1 MENNQA
7 KKEKSWKVY
16 IPLVLVIVLIL
27 GGGIRWYIDY
37 SKYIK
42 TDDARVESDNVS
54 VSPKM
59 LGRISQLLA
68 EEGDAVK
75 QEQLVAVL
83 DSTDMVA
90 QKNQAIAAKML
101 AEASVF
107 QSHAKYQ
114 YDLKNNKVLEVALSK
129 TQEDFDRAKIQ
140 FSGNVITQEQF
151 DHAKKALET
160 TQAQL
165 EAARSLANVSS
176 TQIQS
181 SQAAV
186 ESAQAQINLISTQLN
201 NAKLFAPSDGIIGKR
216 WLMPG
221 DIVQPG
227 QSIFTIVNDNKLWI
241 SIFLE
246 ETKLE
251 NLKVGQA
258 VLFTL
263 DTYPGVTFTGKIL
276 TLGSNTAAQF
286 SLIPAS
292 NASGNFTKVTQR
304 VQLKISIDG
313 MTEGKNLADFRILSG
328 MSAVVKII
336 RQ

>member
-1 MENNQA
+1 MENKQV
-7 KKEKSWKVY
+7 KKEKSGKVY
-16 IPLVLVIVLIL
+16 IPLILVIALVL
-27 GGGIRWYIDY
+27 GGGIYWYIDY

-42 TDDARVESDNVS
+42 TDDAKVESDNVA
-54 VSPKM
+54 VSPKI
-59 LGRISQLLA
+59 LGRISQLFA
-68 EEGDAVK
+68 EEGAMVK
-75 QEQLVAVL
+75 QGQLLAVL
-83 DSTDMVA
+83 DSADMVA
-90 QKNQAIAAKML
+90 QKNQTIAAKML
-101 AEASVF
+101 AEASVL
-107 QSHAKYQ
+107 QARAKYQ
-114 YDLKNNKVLEVALSK
+114 YDLKNNKVLEVALNK
-129 TQEDFDRAKIQ
+129 AKEDFDRAKVQ
-140 FSGNVITQEQF
+140 FNGNVITQEQF
-151 DHAKKALET
+151 DHAKKTLET
-160 TQAQL
+160 AQAQL
-165 EAARSLANVSS
+165 EAAHSMANVSN

-201 NAKLFAPSDGIIGKR
+201 NAKLYAPSDGVIGKR

-221 DIVQPG
+221 DIAQPG
-227 QSIFTIVNDNKLWI
+227 QSIFTIVNDSKLWI

-251 NLKVGQA
+251 NLHVGQA

-263 DTYPGVTFTGKIL
+263 DTYPGVIFTGKIL

-313 MTEGKNLADFRILSG
+313 VAEGKKLEDYRILSG

-336 RQ
+336 R

>member
-1 MENNQA
+1 MENNHV
-7 KKEKSWKVY
+7 KKEKSGKVY
-16 IPLVLVIVLIL
+16 IPLILVIALVL
-27 GGGIRWYIDY
+27 GGGIYWYIDY
-37 SKYIK
+37 SKYVK
-42 TDDARVESDNVS
+42 TDDAKVESDNVA

-59 LGRISQLLA
+59 LGRISELFADEGAVVKKGQLL
-68 EEGDAVK
+68 
-75 QEQLVAVL
+75 AVL

-90 QKNQAIAAKML
+90 QKNQTIAAKSL
-101 AEASVF
+101 AEASVL
-107 QSHAKYQ
+107 QARAKYQ
-114 YDLKNNKVLEVALSK
+114 YDLKNNKVLEVSLSK
-129 TQEDFDRAKIQ
+129 AKEDFDRAKVQ
-140 FSGNVITQEQF
+140 FAGNVITQEQF
-151 DHAKKALET
+151 DHAKKAFET
-160 TQAQL
+160 AQAQL
-165 EAARSLANVSS
+165 DAAHSMANVSS

-181 SQAAV
+181 AQASV

-201 NAKLFAPSDGIIGKR
+201 NTKLFAPSDGIIGKR

-221 DIVQPG
+221 DIAQPG
-227 QSIFTIVNDNKLWI
+227 QSIFTIVNDSKLWI

-251 NLKVGQA
+251 NLKVGQS
-258 VLFTL
+258 VIFTL

-276 TLGSNTAAQF
+276 TLGSNTASQF

-313 MTEGKNLADFRILSG
+313 VTEGKKLEDYRILSG

-336 RQ
+336 R

>member
-1 MENNQA
+1 
-7 KKEKSWKVY
+7 
-16 IPLVLVIVLIL
+16 
-27 GGGIRWYIDY
+27 
-37 SKYIK
+37 
-42 TDDARVESDNVS
+42 
-54 VSPKM
+54 M
-59 LGRISQLLA
+59 LGRINELFVDEGAVVKKGQLL
-68 EEGDAVK
+68 
-75 QEQLVAVL
+75 AVL

-90 QKNQAIAAKML
+90 QKNQTIAAKML
-101 AEASVF
+101 AEASVL
-107 QSHAKYQ
+107 QARAKYQ
-114 YDLKNNKVLEVALSK
+114 YDLKNNKVLEIALSK

-160 TQAQL
+160 AQAQL
-165 EAARSLANVSS
+165 EAARSMVNVSS
-176 TQIQS
+176 AQIES
-181 SQAAV
+181 AQAAV

-201 NAKLFAPSDGIIGKR
+201 NSKLFAPSDGVIGKR

-221 DIVQPG
+221 DIAQPG
-227 QSIFTIVNDNKLWI
+227 QSIFTIVNDNKLWV

-251 NLKVGQA
+251 NLHVGQP
-258 VLFTL
+258 VIFTL
-263 DTYPGVTFTGKIL
+263 DTYSGVTFTGKIL
-276 TLGSNTAAQF
+276 TLGSNTASQF

-313 MTEGKNLADFRILSG
+313 VTEGKNLSDYRILSG

-336 RQ
+336 R

>member
-1 MENNQA
+1 MENKQI
-7 KKEKSWKVY
+7 KKEKNGKVY
-16 IPLVLVIVLIL
+16 IPLILVIALVL
-27 GGGIRWYIDY
+27 GGGTYWYIDY

-42 TDDARVESDNVS
+42 TDDAKVESDNVA

-59 LGRISQLLA
+59 LGRITELFADEGVVVKKGQLL
-68 EEGDAVK
+68 
-75 QEQLVAVL
+75 AVL

-90 QKNQAIAAKML
+90 QKNQAAAAKML
-101 AEASVF
+101 AEASVL
-107 QSHAKYQ
+107 QSRAKYQ
-114 YDLKNNKVLEVALSK
+114 YDLKNNKVLEVSLSK
-129 TQEDFDRAKIQ
+129 AKEDFDRAKAQ
-140 FSGNVITQEQF
+140 FNGDVITQEQF
-151 DHAKKALET
+151 DHARKALET
-160 TQAQL
+160 AQAQL
-165 EAARSLANVSS
+165 DAAHSLVNVSG

-181 SQAAV
+181 SQASV
-186 ESAQAQINLISTQLN
+186 DHAQAQINLITTQLHN
-201 NAKLFAPSDGIIGKR
+201 TKLYAPSDGVIGKR

-221 DIVQPG
+221 DIAQAG
-227 QSIFTIVNDNKLWI
+227 QSIFTIVNDNNLWI
-241 SIFLE
+241 SVFLE

-251 NLKVGQA
+251 NLRVGQA

-313 MTEGKNLADFRILSG
+313 VTEGKKLEDYRILSG

-336 RQ
+336 R

>member
-1 MENNQA
+1 MENKQA
-7 KKEKSWKVY
+7 KKEKSGKVY
-16 IPLVLVIVLIL
+16 IPLILVIALVL
-27 GGGIRWYIDY
+27 GGGVYWYIDY

-42 TDDARVESDNVS
+42 TDDAKVESDNVA

-59 LGRISQLLA
+59 LGRISELLADEGNVVKKGQLL
-68 EEGDAVK
+68 
-75 QEQLVAVL
+75 AVL

-90 QKNQAIAAKML
+90 QKNQTIAGKML
-101 AEASVF
+101 AEASVL
-107 QSHAKYQ
+107 QARAKYQ
-114 YDLKNNKVLEVALSK
+114 YDLKNNKVLEVSLSK
-129 TQEDFDRAKIQ
+129 AQEDFDRAKVQ
-140 FSGNVITQEQF
+140 FSGNVITKEQF
-151 DHAKKALET
+151 DHAKKTLET
-160 TQAQL
+160 AQAQL
-165 EAARSLANVSS
+165 DAARSLVNVSNA
-176 TQIQS
+176 QIQS
-181 SQAAV
+181 SQASV
-186 ESAQAQINLISTQLN
+186 DNAQAQINTISTQLN
-201 NAKLFAPSDGIIGKR
+201 NTKLYAPSDGVVGKR

-221 DIVQPG
+221 DIAQPG

-246 ETKLE
+246 ETKLG

-263 DTYPGVTFTGKIL
+263 DTYPDVTFTGKIL

-313 MTEGKNLADFRILSG
+313 ATEGKKLEDYRILSG
-328 MSAVVKII
+328 MSAVVKIV
-336 RQ
+336 R